1 MVSLDWH
8 LRRTGGVTF
17 VELVVASPYDAE
29 VELTSNLTPVWPPR
43 RHGRPVAAWD
53 GARFTATVRAGSR
66 TVVGYAT
73 PAEPTD
79 PPASVMTHRP
89 LAEKSAATPTPQQLV
104 QSLGDAAPPRD
115 AVPSENCASSQETLQ
130 SQKKLSSQETV
141 GTLYKPEAER
151 KESPMPHSGRSGFE
165 GGETVTTGSPQFK
178 TVENRLQAAE
188 RLIHAETVIDAQAA
202 VVATGGIDAVR
213 TLVEQL
219 ETDRSKNHPPDIETR
234 LAAVDIPLASLEQL
248 V

>member
-17 VELVVASPYDAE
+17 VELVVESPYDAQ
-29 VELTSNLTPVWPPR
+29 VELQSNLAPVWPPR

-53 GARFTATVRAGSR
+53 GSRFTTTVRAGRR

-79 PPASVMTHRP
+79 PPASVTTHRP
-89 LAEKSAATPTPQQLV
+89 LAEMATETPTPQQLI
-104 QSLGDAAPPRD
+104 QSLGSAAPPRD
-115 AVPSENCASSQETLQ
+115 AVPARNCPSTQKTVATHNQ
-130 SQKKLSSQETV
+130 SPTQKTV
-141 GTLYKPEAER
+141 GT
-151 KESPMPHSGRSGFE
+151 SHSLGSGCNETPTANSDTSEFE
-165 GGETVTTGSPQFK
+165 TDEPVTTGCLAFE
-178 TVENRLQAAE
+178 TVEKRLQAAE
-188 RLIHAETVIDAQAA
+188 RLVSAETVIDAQAA
-202 VVATGGIDAVR
+202 VAATGGIGAVR

-219 ETDRSKNHPPDIETR
+219 EIDQSQNHPPDIETR
-234 LAAVDIPLASLEQL
+234 LAAVDIPLASLEKL